1 MVEDIR
7 DKTNRSLPLLWDK
20 WKSAITKYVL
30 YGGIKTRIQVD
41 KQTESEEKLYLYAE
55 LIIFPKDDPEL
66 LRENRKL
73 AEAMTKAG
81 KKVVVVELK
90 KPRIAKPHLAVV
102 NA

>member
-1 MVEDIR
+1 MAVKKNLD
-7 DKTNRSLPLLWDK
+7 LLDVFM
-20 WKSAITKYVL
+20 KYAFDHPNIL
-30 YGGIKTRIQVD
+30 DQIPPD
-41 KQTESEEKLYLYAE
+41 AE

-66 LRENRKL
+66 LKENRKL

-81 KKVVVVELK
+81 KKIVIVELK